1 MPLNVVDVLKIK
13 PLSNSRLVAGKKG
26 LNREVTGIMVME
38 APDIEIWGNHGQ
50 IILTSYFA
58 LKDLSLEEIKQFFI
72 KANHIGIS
80 AIIIKVER
88 LLQEIPNYFI
98 EECDFYQLPLIRIN
112 KEIKYESIMLPV
124 IETLMNHNKVLLDH
138 YYEINKELT
147 KFALGEPSVID
158 ILKFLYSQ
166 IGKDATIKKNDT
178 IVVESTNKLLDQY
191 TLVNS
196 INLPNTR
203 FTNFHYHRH
212 FANYKKF
219 EPTETFSILVVDI
232 PSLDGNKYQL
242 MIHELNSM
250 TSEYDFMTIE
260 NTVSFLQMELLK
272 MYAIKQ
278 RNINYLNELINDLLY
293 GRYQSEE
300 ELNDILNTLNL
311 KKHDNYYLVV
321 MKFYDLKA
329 VNHEKWSITNSISKV
344 LENKLKL
351 IWKKF
356 VYIVKKDKLIFL
368 IASDDSDYKFKES
381 FMKVI
386 DVLKNLNPYKN
397 ILFNVAI
404 SEKSKVYQLTTANKQ
419 VNDILGLLRSTDL
432 RKTVLGYREL
442 GIFRIFIESENID
455 RIDHYIPEKL
465 LTIEKK
471 NPELIKTLDV
481 FLKHNQNYTLTSEE
495 LFIHPKTA
503 KYRIEKVIELA
514 DINFR
519 NPEEMLHIN
528 VGLRLLELKKLL
540 KKHK

>member
-278 RNINYLNELINDLLY
+278 RNINVNYSAYKTEANKWEQRIGEHIKQRRFKKEPNEYLNTIE
-293 GRYQSEE
+293 
-300 ELNDILNTLNL
+300 
-311 KKHDNYYLVV
+311 
-321 MKFYDLKA
+321 
-329 VNHEKWSITNSISKV
+329 EKWK
-344 LENKLKL
+344 
-351 IWKKF
+351 
-356 VYIVKKDKLIFL
+356 
-368 IASDDSDYKFKES
+368 
-381 FMKVI
+381 
-386 DVLKNLNPYKN
+386 
-397 ILFNVAI
+397 
-404 SEKSKVYQLTTANKQ
+404 
-419 VNDILGLLRSTDL
+419 R
-432 RKTVLGYREL
+432 
-442 GIFRIFIESENID
+442 
-455 RIDHYIPEKL
+455 
-465 LTIEKK
+465 
-471 NPELIKTLDV
+471 
-481 FLKHNQNYTLTSEE
+481 HN
-495 LFIHPKTA
+495 
-503 KYRIEKVIELA
+503 
-514 DINFR
+514 
-519 NPEEMLHIN
+519 
-528 VGLRLLELKKLL
+528 
-540 KKHK
+540 